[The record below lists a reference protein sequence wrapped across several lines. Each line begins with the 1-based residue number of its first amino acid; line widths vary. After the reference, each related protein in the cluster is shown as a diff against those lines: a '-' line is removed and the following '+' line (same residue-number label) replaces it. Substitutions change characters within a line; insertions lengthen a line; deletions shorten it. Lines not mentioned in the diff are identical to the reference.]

1 MLHASSIAVN
11 IKSLASFED
20 ALEVEAK
27 YRAREINGLW
37 SYIYI
42 YIYIYRERERERACA
57 YK

>member
-1 MLHASSIAVN
+1 
-11 IKSLASFED
+11 LASFED

-42 YIYIYRERERERACA
+42 YIERERERELAHINKLSSNI
-57 YK
+57 YY

>member
-1 MLHASSIAVN
+1 
-11 IKSLASFED
+11 LASFED

-42 YIYIYRERERERACA
+42 YIYRERERERELAHINKLSSNI
-57 YK
+57 YY

>member
-1 MLHASSIAVN
+1 
-11 IKSLASFED
+11 LASFED

-42 YIYIYRERERERACA
+42 YIYIERERERESLRI
-57 YK
+57 

>member
-1 MLHASSIAVN
+1 
-11 IKSLASFED
+11 LASFED

-42 YIYIYRERERERACA
+42 
-57 YK
+57 